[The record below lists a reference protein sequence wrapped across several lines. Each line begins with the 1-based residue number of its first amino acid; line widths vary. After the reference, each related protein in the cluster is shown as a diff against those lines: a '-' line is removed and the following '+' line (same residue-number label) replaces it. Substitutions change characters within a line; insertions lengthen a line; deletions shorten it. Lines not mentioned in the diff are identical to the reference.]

1 MMEKSSDVF
10 PVIYSF
16 EGSPSEDGSVFLVK
30 ATAFDESVVRF
41 AIPLDNIQHFITFLL
56 IWAGT
61 ISADQSGSADAD
73 DCQSSGCIP
82 IPATSIA
89 VGQPNG
95 NEAYIG
101 VSVGCAELVFSLPAS
116 SLGPVGY
123 TLMLA
128 GTPANAVAS

>member
-30 ATAFDESVVRF
+30 ASVVRF

-61 ISADQSGSADAD
+61 ISADHSGSADAD